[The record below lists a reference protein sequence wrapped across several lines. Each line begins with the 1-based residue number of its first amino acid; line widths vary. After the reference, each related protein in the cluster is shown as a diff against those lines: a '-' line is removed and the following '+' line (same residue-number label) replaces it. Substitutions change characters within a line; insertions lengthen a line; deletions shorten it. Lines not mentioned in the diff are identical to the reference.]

1 MYHDLLLKIK
11 KKEVFH
17 LNKIDLESA
26 QLSLKG
32 IVSALG
38 LILEDLE
45 EEHAS
50 SEGIEKAFV
59 ARVESVYMPALDLI
73 QYSAV
78 DLLKQMEASI

>member
-1 MYHDLLLKIK
+1 M
-11 KKEVFH
+11 
-17 LNKIDLESA
+17 NKIDLESA
-26 QLSLKG
+26 QFFLKG
-32 IVSALG
+32 IVSTLG

>member
-1 MYHDLLLKIK
+1 M
-11 KKEVFH
+11 
-17 LNKIDLESA
+17 NKIDLESA

>member
-11 KKEVFH
+11 TKEVFH

-26 QLSLKG
+26 QFSLKG

>member
-1 MYHDLLLKIK
+1 MYNDLLLKIK

-17 LNKIDLESA
+17 LNIIDLESA
-26 QLSLKG
+26 QFSLKG

-45 EEHAS
+45 TEYAS
-50 SEGIEKAFV
+50 SEGIEKAFA

>member
-26 QLSLKG
+26 QFSLKG

-50 SEGIEKAFV
+50 SEGIEKAFA

>member
-26 QLSLKG
+26 QFSLKG

-45 EEHAS
+45 TEYAS
-50 SEGIEKAFV
+50 SEGIEKAFA

>member
-1 MYHDLLLKIK
+1 M
-11 KKEVFH
+11 
-17 LNKIDLESA
+17 NKIDLEGA
-26 QLSLKG
+26 HLSLKG
-32 IVSALG
+32 IVSTLG

-45 EEHAS
+45 TEYAS
-50 SEGIEKAFV
+50 SEGIEKAFA

>member
-26 QLSLKG
+26 QFSLKG

-50 SEGIEKAFV
+50 SEG
-59 ARVESVYMPALDLI
+59 MPPSLW
-73 QYSAV
+73 
-78 DLLKQMEASI
+78 